1 MTRRESSTEESPL
14 KFELLQSD
22 DYSKYLL
29 YSKTEILFLLR
40 ALLDKGALITVY
52 FNKGSDF
59 LLSSILWVA
68 QDGSHVVLDC
78 GSSEEMNRLAL
89 QSDKLICV
97 TSHEKVKIQFVVR
110 RLEPVLYQERPAFR
124 APVPENVLRLQ
135 RREYYRLTTSV
146 VRPLKC
152 FIPVPQPDGGSTIV
166 EANVVDI
173 SGGGVGMIASSHS
186 IEFEVDSVFENCRL
200 ELPDSGTLNAR
211 LRVRSVF
218 QITSRN
224 GSSAR
229 RYGCQFV
236 DLPGSAVNA
245 IQRYIIKVER
255 ERKARESGML

>member
-1 MTRRESSTEESPL
+1 MTRRESSAEESPL

-40 ALLDKGALITVY
+40 ALLEKGALITVY
-52 FNKGSDF
+52 FNKGNDF
-59 LLSSILWVA
+59 LLSSVLSVA
-68 QDGSHVVLDC
+68 QDGSHIVLDC

-89 QSDKLICV
+89 RSDKLICV
-97 TSHEKVKIQFVVR
+97 TSHEKVKIQFVIR
-110 RLEPVLYQERPAFR
+110 RLEQAQYEQRPAFR
-124 APVPENVLRLQ
+124 APVPETMLRLQ

-146 VRPLKC
+146 VKPLKC
-152 FIPVPQPDGGSTIV
+152 FIPVPQPDGGRTIV
-166 EANVVDI
+166 EASVVDI
-173 SGGGVGMIASSHS
+173 SGGGVGMIAPPHS
-186 IEFEVDSVFENCRL
+186 IEFDVDSVFEDCRL
-200 ELPDSGTLNAR
+200 ELPDSGTINAR

-218 QITSRN
+218 EVTSRS
-224 GSSAR
+224 GSSAK

>member
-1 MTRRESSTEESPL
+1 MTRRESPAENSPL

-29 YSKTEILFLLR
+29 HSKTEILFLLR

-52 FNKGSDF
+52 FNKGNDF
-59 LLSSILWVA
+59 LLTSILSVA
-68 QDGSHVVLDC
+68 QDASHIVLDC
-78 GSSEEMNRLAL
+78 GSSDEMNRRAV

-97 TSHEKVKIQFVVR
+97 TSHEKVKVQFIVR
-110 RLEPVLYQERPAFR
+110 RLEPVLYQDRPAFR
-124 APVPENVLRLQ
+124 APVPETILRLQ

-146 VRPLKC
+146 VKPLKC

-173 SGGGVGMIASSHS
+173 SGGGVGIIASSDA
-186 IEFEVDSVFENCRL
+186 IQFEVDSVFDNCRL
-200 ELPDSGTLNAR
+200 ELPDAGTFNAR

-218 QITSRN
+218 EVTSRN
-224 GSSAR
+224 GTSAM